1 MTKKIHFTRSLAI
14 VRLKNQLEQYSY
26 PRIHMSIIVALTGGV
41 GLLSSF
47 LMLHTG
53 IDSMVLRYPLALLF
67 AYMSFLFLL
76 WLWLR
81 SKAEDYV
88 DIIDPLNFTSM
99 DTSSADPSSYMVG
112 GGGDFGGAGASGTF
126 DDFGTA
132 SISETDSL
140 SSSIGDNAGSLL
152 DADELAIP
160 IIAIVL
166 AVGLAL
172 ASLYIVYLAPALFA
186 ELLFDGVLS
195 YSLYRHLRNE
205 SNNHWIGTAFERT
218 ILPFGITGI
227 FLVMISLAMTHY
239 APGAHSIGE
248 VINYNANATAN
259 KHQN

>member
-1 MTKKIHFTRSLAI
+1 MTKKIHFTRSLAVI
-14 VRLKNQLEQYSY
+14 RLKNQLEQHSY
-26 PRIHMSIIVALTGGV
+26 PRIHMSIIVALTGGI

-47 LMLHTG
+47 LMLHAG

-88 DIIDPLNFTSM
+88 DIADSLNFPSM
-99 DTSSADPSSYMVG
+99 DSSVDPTSYMTG

-126 DDFGTA
+126 DDFSNA
-132 SISETDSL
+132 SISETDSV
-140 SSSIGDNAGSLL
+140 SSSLGDSAGSLL

-195 YSLYRHLRNE
+195 YSLYRHLRIE
-205 SNNHWIGTAFERT
+205 SNNHWISTAFERT

-227 FLVMISLAMTHY
+227 FLVVISLAMTHY
-239 APGAHSIGE
+239 APGANSIGE
-248 VINYNANATAN
+248 VINYDAHATAN
-259 KHQN
+259 VYQN